1 MIIDFTGHSIN
12 CTNPERLDSYRSM
25 SLLSNFFYIL
35 SYLGRGELA
44 IGMDN
49 IDTLKK

>member
-1 MIIDFTGHSIN
+1 MLRSGD
-12 CTNPERLDSYRSM
+12 PERLDSYRSM

-35 SYLGRGELA
+35 SYLGRGELE
-44 IGMDN
+44 IDMDNMDN